1 MTFEETKQKNEN
13 TKKMQKNK
21 NKNTKE
27 QKYFSL
33 HALRKCKKAPIWKKI
48 QVLDAA
54 ERNVGNFF
62 VTKYMKIIKQ
72 TI

>member
-1 MTFEETKQKNEN
+1 MTFEETKQKNKN
-13 TKKMQKNK
+13 TKKCKKTKTKIQKNR
-21 NKNTKE
+21 NT
-27 QKYFSL
+27 FLSL
-33 HALRKCKKAPIWKKI
+33 HTLRKCKMILKKI